1 MLRKPAV
8 PTMPMLIDDEGP
20 LDGPLG
26 RDAGLDSVHNRAA
39 VAIFGVAGLA
49 IIGVAVS
56 WLAFRGA
63 EPSWTDHPELIVPGG
78 SLVPADAP
86 VLRPG
91 FSAGD
96 AGNSAEGAF
105 TLPARITAAP
115 QFIQDQPLSR

>member
-1 MLRKPAV
+1 
-8 PTMPMLIDDEGP
+8 MPILIDDEGP
-20 LDGPLG
+20 LGGPLG

-63 EPSWTDHPELIVPGG
+63 EPTWTDHPELIVPGG
-78 SLVPADAP
+78 SVVPADAP

-91 FSAGD
+91 FGAID
-96 AGNSAEGAF
+96 VEAEAVPVDE
-105 TLPARITAAP
+105 TSTPRARLTAAP
-115 QFIQDQPLSR
+115 HLIQAQPLSR